1 MMSIFI
7 GCSGWS
13 YDDWVGRFYP
23 YELKDERWR
32 WFSFYSEFFPAVE
45 VNSSFYKPP
54 TQQIITTW
62 LDKVKDLG
70 PFEFSMKVPQSA
82 SHVHLVDGELD
93 KAVEVARSFEAVSLL
108 PMTSAGRLG
117 AALIQMSPYFKNED
131 GNLQLLKDFLDSLSL
146 DTISYAI
153 EFRHRSWL
161 NAAQN
166 ELDME
171 VINALS
177 NRNVANTFLDGPGFP
192 VTTAATADHA
202 YFRFHGRNRDIWFTG
217 EKDDDGRID
226 RYDYL
231 YTEAQL
237 KHWATKVKLIS
248 SDVNMVRVFFNNHG
262 RSKAARNAFQMMDV
276 LNIPHKERAFQIQDQ
291 ATLSDFMEP
300 PK

>member
-62 LDKVKDLG
+62 LDKVKNMG
-70 PFEFSMKVPQSA
+70 PFEFSMKVPQSV

-202 YFRFHGRNRDIWFTG
+202 YFRFHGRNRDIWFT
-217 EKDDDGRID
+217 
-226 RYDYL
+226 
-231 YTEAQL
+231 
-237 KHWATKVKLIS
+237 
-248 SDVNMVRVFFNNHG
+248 
-262 RSKAARNAFQMMDV
+262 
-276 LNIPHKERAFQIQDQ
+276 
-291 ATLSDFMEP
+291 
-300 PK
+300 